1 MNTQAQRPVLVI
13 GLDGATYRV
22 IDPLLAEGK
31 LPTLAR
37 LMAEGA
43 RGVLT
48 STLPPNS
55 APAWTSFLTG
65 VNPARHRILDF
76 REVDL
81 RRYEVF
87 TGRFVNATAFAG
99 RTILDWIGRQ
109 SRGVVAFRV
118 PMTYPVWPVNGIL
131 VAGFPTPD
139 RKRAYTYPPDLA
151 ETLTPIALHSH
162 DEILHAGPAE
172 ERRNADHEIALLVRT
187 MKRWLQE
194 RRFDFYMA
202 VTGIP
207 DGFHHKF
214 WKYHDPSHPLHDST
228 WPEADRNII
237 REYYQRLDAAI
248 GELVSLVDRDWLVV
262 VMSDHG
268 GGPKPWRRFH
278 TNAWLAQQGWLH
290 PATARPTAWVSR
302 PLQGAMA
309 WARRAFPWRHWLVEH
324 LPQRFRREALAFRQ
338 ATHLI
343 DWSRT
348 RAYRVPL
355 QYPAEGIEINVR
367 GRQPQGVVEPGAEY
381 ERLREEIIAALR
393 ELRDPATGRAV
404 VREVWRREEVY
415 PTGDLDAVPDIVCL
429 LEEGIDAGSDLQRV
443 FTDVP
448 LADLERLNGDHTMEG
463 IAILW
468 GAGVRA
474 GHRLTLHLLDLPP
487 TLLWAMGLPV
497 PEDMDGRVLT
507 EAFTP
512 EYVAAHPV
520 TYTREMG
527 WTAGVGRTALTP
539 EEEAEIQKALVGLG
553 YLEE

>member
-1 MNTQAQRPVLVI
+1 
-13 GLDGATYRV
+13 
-22 IDPLLAEGK
+22 
-31 LPTLAR
+31 
-37 LMAEGA
+37 
-43 RGVLT
+43 
-48 STLPPNS
+48 
-55 APAWTSFLTG
+55 
-65 VNPARHRILDF
+65 
-76 REVDL
+76 
-81 RRYEVF
+81 
-87 TGRFVNATAFAG
+87 
-99 RTILDWIGRQ
+99 
-109 SRGVVAFRV
+109 
-118 PMTYPVWPVNGIL
+118 
-131 VAGFPTPD
+131 
-139 RKRAYTYPPDLA
+139 
-151 ETLTPIALHSH
+151 
-162 DEILHAGPAE
+162 
-172 ERRNADHEIALLVRT
+172 
-187 MKRWLQE
+187 
-194 RRFDFYMA
+194 
-202 VTGIP
+202 
-207 DGFHHKF
+207 
-214 WKYHDPSHPLHDST
+214 
-228 WPEADRNII
+228 
-237 REYYQRLDAAI
+237 
-248 GELVSLVDRDWLVV
+248 
-262 VMSDHG
+262 
-268 GGPKPWRRFH
+268 
-278 TNAWLAQQGWLH
+278 
-290 PATARPTAWVSR
+290 
-302 PLQGAMA
+302 MA

-474 GHRLTLHLLDLPP
+474 GHRLALHLLDLPP

-527 WTAGVGRTALTP
+527 WTARAGRTALTP